1 MRLKNT
7 GFALPHIVAV
17 GNVRKLPPNIPPAEM
32 EWGSPKIGMMTQ
44 PLRQIISSMLRCK
57 WVEKWKWSGKTC
69 SKGVVHQ
76 NLLDAVRS

>member
-1 MRLKNT
+1 MSGNT
-7 GFALPHIVAV
+7 TKYSPS
-17 GNVRKLPPNIPPAEM
+17 EM

-69 SKGVVHQ
+69 SKALSTKTCWTQFDSKG
-76 NLLDAVRS
+76 